1 MDKPDTF
8 GLLIQDNNDFISFK
22 VDLFPHTLQTPLHD
36 AAIRGSLEEIKSL
49 IENGEDVNSIDEY
62 GFTPLHLVIN
72 HVPWIEGKSIAKFL
86 IETGADVNETG
97 QNGVSPLQMA
107 LNHGAIS
114 QLMASLDSDNLEVI
128 QMLIDAG
135 ANVNHKDKFD
145 NTPLHVA
152 CKQGYMQAFELLIKH
167 GADLQAKTKSQ
178 ETLLHLTQNPKIA
191 EKLATKGFDIMA
203 QDEDMRTPLH
213 HAVYNGHK

>member
-1 MDKPDTF
+1 MDVPDTF
-8 GLLIQDNNDFISFK
+8 GLLVQDNYDFISFK
-22 VDLFPHTLQTPLHD
+22 ADLFPQTLQTPLHD
-36 AAIRGSLEEIKSL
+36 AAFRGSLEEIKSL
-49 IENGEDVNSIDEY
+49 IVNGEDVNAVDEF

-72 HVPWIEGKSIAKFL
+72 NVPWSKGKSIAKFL
-86 IETGADVNETG
+86 IENGADVNATG

-152 CKQGYMQAFELLIKH
+152 CKQGYVQAFEMLAKH
-167 GADLQAKTKSQ
+167 G
-178 ETLLHLTQNPKIA
+178 TLNVI
-191 EKLATKGFDIMA
+191 G
-203 QDEDMRTPLH
+203 
-213 HAVYNGHK
+213 G